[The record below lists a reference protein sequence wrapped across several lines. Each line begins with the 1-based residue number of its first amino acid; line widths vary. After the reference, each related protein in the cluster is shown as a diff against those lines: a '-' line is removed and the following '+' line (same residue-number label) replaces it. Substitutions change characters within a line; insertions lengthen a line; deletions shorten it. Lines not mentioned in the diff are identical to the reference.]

1 MSDNKFI
8 LADINESD
16 GIAWLTLNRPEK
28 KNALERRSTE
38 RACRAFFALSPTT
51 TRFAASSPAGA
62 GGSYSSGRDLYDM
75 RGQENRRRTRGIGG
89 VAEIVD
95 IMRKLPQVTVA
106 KVRGWCLGGGLAM
119 INGHDLVISSDSA
132 KFGMPEV
139 IRGSYGATATPSL
152 FHAGI
157 PFKKAFYISLTGRN
171 LTGVE
176 AERVGLV
183 SQVVAEK
190 ELDGFVETL
199 AKEIGSRNGAT
210 LENAKI
216 AAYMQKIC
224 LSTWPCGPMT
234 WSQHRLRYYT
244 NPLNDVEGYLQSQ
257 KGGAS
262 GEIREAGGPEISMP
276 GFDWLDVRPLSLV
289 FRRESRADQ
298 QSKKVDFLE
307 NYLNVF
313 AFRAVHIVPAT
324 LRSGGG

>member
-1 MSDNKFI
+1 MAELKFI
-8 LADINESD
+8 NANIDETT

-28 KNALERRSTE
+28 KNALSVALLAELSSVLRSLAENDKIRCIVT
-38 RACRAFFALSPTT
+38 
-51 TRFAASSPAGA
+51 AGA
-62 GGSYSSGRDLYDM
+62 GDSYSSGRDLYDM
-75 RGQENRRRTRGIGG
+75 RGQDNRRRTRGFGG

-95 IMRKLPQVTVA
+95 IMRKLPQVTLA
-106 KVRGWCLGGGLAM
+106 KVRGWCLGGGLAL
-119 INGHDLVISSDSA
+119 INGHDLVIGSDSA

-171 LTGVE
+171 LTGAE

-183 SQVVAEK
+183 SQVVPEK
-190 ELDGFVETL
+190 ELDSFVDTL

-216 AAYMQKIC
+216 AAYMQKD
-224 LSTWPCGPMT
+224 LPFDMALRADDLV
-234 WSQHRLRYYT
+234 QHRLRYYT

-262 GEIREAGGPEISMP
+262 VKYVKPE
-276 GFDWLDVRPLSLV
+276 DR
-289 FRRESRADQ
+289 
-298 QSKKVDFLE
+298 K
-307 NYLNVF
+307 
-313 AFRAVHIVPAT
+313 
-324 LRSGGG
+324 